1 VDYVSIFNDVLGP
14 VMRGPSSSHTAGA
27 YRIAAVARSLL
38 GEAPVSAVFA
48 FDPDGSYAPT
58 YSVCGVDLAVA
69 SGLLGIPMVDERFFD
84 ALSLAAN
91 AGIDLRFEVRR
102 LPGADHP
109 NYTEIALV
117 GVGGRTLSAA
127 AKSIGGG
134 VILFSE
140 VDGTPVGIDAKCHEL
155 LVVCDRACVAEVR
168 ELLGRVPGIG
178 QACEAVSAGG
188 DALVRA
194 QTPDPPPEGVM
205 RSVESLPGV
214 RRTYAVEP
222 VFLPQ
227 RGPELWS
234 AASEMVARAEEDGV
248 SLGRVA
254 LERECRLLGMTEPEA
269 LDEMARRL
277 GVMRQSV
284 EQGLSGEGVRLR
296 LVEPCAGAML
306 ERERRGELPVGGLHA
321 RAAARA
327 LAVMHVNNSMGVV
340 CAAPTGG
347 SAGTLPGTVVTMLE
361 DAGLSEEECVLALFA
376 AGAVGVVIARRVGF
390 AAETAGCQVEIG
402 AAGAMA
408 AAAVVEAFG
417 GTAGQAVDAAA
428 IALHNSMGLVCDPVQ
443 GGCEIPCHTRN
454 AAAAASAFVFADL
467 VMGGYANPI
476 PLDETV
482 DAVRCVGEMMRP
494 QLRCT
499 ARGGIAVCPSALAL
513 GG

>member
-1 VDYVSIFNDVLGP
+1 MDNVSIFNDVLGP

-27 YRIAAVARSLL
+27 YRIATVAGALL
-38 GEAPVSAVFA
+38 GEPPTSAVFA

-69 SGLLGIPMVDERFFD
+69 AGLLGLPMVDERFFN
-84 ALSLAAN
+84 ALRLAAD
-91 AGIDLRFEVRR
+91 AGIDLRFEARS
-102 LPGADHP
+102 LPMADHP
-109 NYTEIALV
+109 NYTDIEMI
-117 GVGGRTLSAA
+117 GVSGRRLHTA
-127 AKSIGGG
+127 AKSVGGG
-134 VILFSE
+134 AIVFTE
-140 VDGTPVGIDAKCHEL
+140 VDGLPVDIDAKCHEL
-155 LVVCDRACVAEVR
+155 LVVCAPGFVAEVSA
-168 ELLGRVPGIG
+168 LLGQTQVTDT
-178 QACEAVSAGG
+178 GG
-188 DALVRA
+188 AALVRLRA
-194 QTPDPPPEGVM
+194 AEPPHGDLL
-205 RSVESLPGV
+205 RSVESVAGV
-214 RRTYAVEP
+214 RRVYRIEP

-234 AASEMVARAEEDGV
+234 SAGEMVGHAEEAGL
-248 SLGRVA
+248 SLGQVA
-254 LERECRLLGMTEPEA
+254 LARECELLGMTEA
-269 LDEMARRL
+269 DAIAEMARRL
-277 GVMRQSV
+277 GIMRQSV
-284 EQGLSGEGVRLR
+284 AQGLSGEGVRLK

-306 ERERRGELPVGGLHA
+306 ERERRGELPTGGLHA

-327 LAVMHVNNSMGVV
+327 LAVTHVNNSMGVV

-361 DAGLSEEECVLALFA
+361 DTGISEEECVLALFA
-376 AGAVGVVIARRVGF
+376 AGAVGVVIAMRAGF

-417 GTAGQAVDAAA
+417 GAARQATDAAA

-482 DAVRCVGEMMRP
+482 DAVRSVGEMMP
-494 QLRCT
+494 PELRCT